1 MLNTD
6 LQICG
11 PSLESNIEKK
21 KKSKKEK
28 EIKGEIELSRRCYSS
43 EIIIIRGFLH
53 FFLPVQF

>member
-21 KKSKKEK
+21 KSKKEK
-28 EIKGEIELSRRCYSS
+28 EIKGEIELSQRCYSS
-43 EIIIIRGFLH
+43 EIIIIRGFLR